1 MTVSPVRDDNLRL
14 VLAPVEK
21 KQIDEMRRR
30 AWSKFLIGIAFG
42 AAAVASIAFFVAME
56 RYAFSDLPALVQL
69 LFLFLIP
76 VGLLGSPMALISAAM
91 DAVKAAQYRDQFED
105 FQRSYG
111 RDPDAVQTPKSWT
124 VE

>member
-1 MTVSPVRDDNLRL
+1 MTETTVRDDNLRP
-14 VLAPVEK
+14 VLSPVEK

-30 AWSKFLIGIAFG
+30 AWSKFAIGVSLAG
-42 AAAVASIAFFVAME
+42 AAALGIAIFFGME

-69 LFLFLIP
+69 LVLLLIP
-76 VGLLGSPMALISAAM
+76 VGGLGCPMVLVSAAM
-91 DAVKAAQYRDQFED
+91 DAVKAAQYRDQFEA

-124 VE
+124 VD

>member
-1 MTVSPVRDDNLRL
+1 MTDSTVRDDNLRL
-14 VLAPVEK
+14 VLSPVEK

-30 AWSKFLIGIAFG
+30 AWAKFAIGIALAG
-42 AAAVASIAFFVAME
+42 AATLGITVLFGME

-69 LFLFLIP
+69 PVLLLIP
-76 VGLLGSPMALISAAM
+76 VGGLGCPMVLISAAM
-91 DAVKAAQYRDQFED
+91 DAVKAAQYRDEFEA

-124 VE
+124 VD

>member
-1 MTVSPVRDDNLRL
+1 MTGTPVRDDNLRL

-30 AWSKFLIGIAFG
+30 AWSKFLIGIAFAG
-42 AAAVASIAFFVAME
+42 AAAASIAIVFVME

-69 LFLFLIP
+69 LVLLLIP

-91 DAVKAAQYRDQFED
+91 DAVKAAQYRDDFEA